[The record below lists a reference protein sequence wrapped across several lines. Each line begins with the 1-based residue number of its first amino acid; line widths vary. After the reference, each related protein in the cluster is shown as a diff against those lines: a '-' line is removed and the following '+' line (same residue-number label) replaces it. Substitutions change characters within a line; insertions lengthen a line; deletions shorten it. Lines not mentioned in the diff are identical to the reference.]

1 MYKNINTLT
10 IHLTQTTAQKVG
22 TLAIKDK
29 KIYFEYDKDF
39 LKTGIELSPYKL
51 PLKSGLFRCD
61 DDTFDGLWGLFN
73 DSLPDGW
80 GRLLMDRHLMRLG
93 VNPASLSPLDRL
105 AYVGSHAMGALS
117 YEPEREVEN
126 SFDKII
132 LDDLAKSSAEILE
145 GRSEAL
151 LDELLSLNGSSAGA
165 RPKVLVQISDDQ
177 KQIIHGRQ
185 KLQEGFSHW
194 MVKFASSM
202 DSREIGAIEYAYS
215 LMAREAGLDMP
226 QTALLE
232 GAKGRYFAIKRFDRV
247 GDRRVHMHSVA
258 GLTHSDFRFPTLDYD
273 DLLALTLHLTK
284 NIQEVEKVF
293 RLACFNLFTH
303 NRDDHA
309 KNFSFVMDERGV
321 WRFSPIYDVTFSN
334 GPGGEHSTM
343 YMGEG
348 KNPTSEHLLA
358 LAKEHGLKKGSV
370 IVDEVGEV
378 TNRWREFAR
387 IAGVSRKSYDRI
399 ERICN
404 PRFKNNIKKRG
415 T

>member
-1 MYKNINTLT
+1 MFSSINTLT
-10 IHLTQTTAQKVG
+10 IHLTQTSTKKVG
-22 TLAIKDK
+22 TLAIKNR

-93 VNPASLSPLDRL
+93 VNPHSLSPLDRL

-117 YEPEREVEN
+117 YEPEQEVEN
-126 SFDKII
+126 SIDTIV
-132 LDDLAKSSAEILE
+132 LDDLAESSTKILE
-145 GRSEAL
+145 GSSETL

-165 RPKVLVQISDDQ
+165 RPKVLVQISDNQ

-202 DSREIGAIEYAYS
+202 DSSEIGAIEYAYS
-215 LMAREAGLDMP
+215 LMAREAGLQMP

-232 GAKGRYFAIKRFDRV
+232 GKKGRYFAIKRFDRI
-247 GDRRVHMHSVA
+247 GDKRVHMHSVA

-284 NIQEVEKVF
+284 NVQEVEKVF

-309 KNFSFVMDERGV
+309 KNFSFVMNEKGV
-321 WRFSPIYDVTFSN
+321 WSFSPVYDVTFSN

-348 KNPTSEHLLA
+348 NHPTSEHLLK
-358 LAKEHGLKKGSV
+358 LAKKHGIKKA
-370 IVDEVGEV
+370 DEIIETVKQV
-378 TNRWREFAR
+378 TNKWKVFAEEAKVSKKSQKN
-387 IAGVSRKSYDRI
+387 IANV
-399 ERICN
+399 
-404 PRFKNNIKKRG
+404 IKG
-415 T
+415 L

>member
-1 MYKNINTLT
+1 MTKTLT
-10 IHLTQTTAQKVG
+10 IHLTQTQTQKVG
-22 TLAIKDK
+22 TLAIREK

-51 PLKSGLFRCD
+51 PLKAGLFRCD

-93 VNPASLSPLDRL
+93 VNPATLSPLDRL

-117 YEPEREVEN
+117 YEPEQEVE
-126 SFDKII
+126 STLDEIV

-145 GRSEAL
+145 GSSEVM
-151 LDELLSLNGSSAGA
+151 LDELLSLGGSSAGA
-165 RPKVLVQISDDQ
+165 RPKVLVQISDDK

-185 KLQEGFSHW
+185 KLKEGFSHW
-194 MVKFASSM
+194 MVKFASGV
-202 DSREIGAIEYAYS
+202 DSLEIGAIEYAYS
-215 LMAREAGLDMP
+215 LMAKEAGLDMP
-226 QTALLE
+226 RTTLLE
-232 GAKGRYFAIKRFDRV
+232 GKKGRYFAIERFDRV
-247 GDRRVHMHSVA
+247 GDKRVHMHSVA

-273 DLLALTLHLTK
+273 DLLALALHLTK
-284 NIQEVEKVF
+284 NVQEVEKMF

-309 KNFSFVMDERGV
+309 KNFSFIMDEKGV
-321 WRFSPIYDVTFSN
+321 WSFSPVYDVTFSN

-348 KNPTSEHLLA
+348 KNPMSEHLLA
-358 LAKEHGLKKGSV
+358 LAKKHGLKKGAV
-370 IVDEVGEV
+370 IVDEVREA
-378 TNRWREFAR
+378 TNQWSKFAR
-387 IAGVSRKSYDRI
+387 IAGVS
-399 ERICN
+399 
-404 PRFKNNIKKRG
+404 KKVEQMIGKIIR
-415 T
+415 

>member
-1 MYKNINTLT
+1 MKHKNIQTLT
-10 IHLTQTTAQKVG
+10 LHLTQTTTQKVG
-22 TLAIKDK
+22 TLAIRDK

-51 PLKSGLFRCD
+51 PLKAGLFRCD

-93 VNPASLSPLDRL
+93 TNPATLSPLDRL
-105 AYVGSHAMGALS
+105 AFVGSHAMGALT
-117 YEPEREVEN
+117 YEPEQETE
-126 SFDKII
+126 STFDDIV
-132 LDDLAKSSAEILE
+132 LDDLAESSAEILE
-145 GRSEAL
+145 GSSEAL

-185 KLQEGFSHW
+185 KLKEGFSHW
-194 MVKFASSM
+194 LVKFASSV
-202 DSREIGAIEYAYS
+202 DSHEVGAIEYAYS
-215 LMAREAGLDMP
+215 LMAADAGLDMP
-226 QTALLE
+226 KTALLE
-232 GAKGRYFAIKRFDRV
+232 GKKGRYFAIERFDRV
-247 GDRRVHMHSVA
+247 GDKRVHMHSVA

-273 DLLALTLHLTK
+273 DLLALALHLTK

-309 KNFSFVMDERGV
+309 KNFSFVMDEKGT
-321 WRFSPIYDVTFSN
+321 WSFSPVYDVTFSH
-334 GPGGEHSTM
+334 GIDGGHSTL

-348 KNPTSEHLLA
+348 KNPSSEYLLA
-358 LAKEHGLKKGSV
+358 LAKKHGLKKGSA
-370 IVDEVGEV
+370 IVDEVAEASQ
-378 TNRWREFAR
+378 RWREFAKV
-387 IAGVSRKSYDRI
+387 AGVSKKSMESIATVLRKI
-399 ERICN
+399 
-404 PRFKNNIKKRG
+404 
-415 T
+415 

>member
-1 MYKNINTLT
+1 MYQNIKTLT
-10 IHLTQTTAQKVG
+10 IHLTQTTTQKVG
-22 TLAIKDK
+22 TLAIRDK
-29 KIYFEYDKDF
+29 KIYFEYDKNF

-61 DDTFDGLWGLFN
+61 DDTLDGLWGLFN

-93 VNPASLSPLDRL
+93 VNPHSLSPLDRL

-117 YEPEREVEN
+117 YKPEQELEN
-126 SFDKII
+126 SIDEIV

-145 GRSEAL
+145 GSSETL

-185 KLQEGFSHW
+185 KLQEDFSHW

-215 LMAREAGLDMP
+215 LMAKEAELDMP

-232 GAKGRYFAIKRFDRV
+232 AKKGRYFAIKRFDRV
-247 GDRRVHMHSVA
+247 GNKRVHMHSVA

-284 NIQEVEKVF
+284 NVQEVEKVF

-309 KNFSFVMDERGV
+309 KNFSFVMDEKGT
-321 WRFSPIYDVTFSN
+321 WNFSPIYDVTFSN

-348 KNPTSEHLLA
+348 KHPTSEHLLQ
-358 LAKEHGLKKGSV
+358 LAKKHG
-370 IVDEVGEV
+370 
-378 TNRWREFAR
+378 
-387 IAGVSRKSYDRI
+387 
-399 ERICN
+399 
-404 PRFKNNIKKRG
+404 IKKADAIIENVKQARDKWKIFAEEAKVSNKMQESIWKVIKG
-415 T
+415 LQSSL

>member
-1 MYKNINTLT
+1 MIHTNIQTLT
-10 IHLTQTTAQKVG
+10 IHLTQTTTQKIG
-22 TLAIKDK
+22 TLAIREK

-51 PLKSGLFRCD
+51 PLKAGLFRCD
-61 DDTFDGLWGLFN
+61 DTTFDGLWGLFN

-93 VNPASLSPLDRL
+93 VNPHSLSPLDRL

-117 YEPEREVEN
+117 YEPEQEVEN
-126 SFDKII
+126 SIDTIV
-132 LDDLAKSSAEILE
+132 LDDLAESSAEILK
-145 GRSEAL
+145 GSSEAL
-151 LDELLSLNGSSAGA
+151 LDELLTLNGSSAGA

-185 KLQEGFSHW
+185 KLQKGFNHW

-202 DSREIGAIEYAYS
+202 DSHEIGAIEFAYS
-215 LMAREAGLDMP
+215 LMAREAGLQMP
-226 QTALLE
+226 QTTLLE
-232 GAKGRYFAIKRFDRV
+232 GKKGRYFSIKRFDRV
-247 GDRRVHMHSVA
+247 GDKRVHMHSVA

-284 NIQEVEKVF
+284 NVQEVEKVF

-309 KNFSFVMDERGV
+309 KNFSFVMDERGI
-321 WRFSPIYDVTFSN
+321 WSFSPVYDVTFSN
-334 GPGGEHSTM
+334 GPRGEHSTM

-348 KNPTSEHLLA
+348 KNPTTKHLLE
-358 LAKEHGLKKGSV
+358 LAKKHSIKKAPTLIEQVKSAV
-370 IVDEVGEV
+370 SK
-378 TNRWREFAR
+378 WREFAK
-387 IAGVSRKSYDRI
+387 IADISKKTTLSI
-399 ERICN
+399 EKIIDN
-404 PRFKNNIKKRG
+404 TNSHNK
-415 T
+415 

>member
-1 MYKNINTLT
+1 MTQTLT
-10 IHLTQTTAQKVG
+10 IHLTQTSTQKVG
-22 TLAIKDK
+22 TLAIKNR

-61 DDTFDGLWGLFN
+61 DDTFDGLWGVFN

-80 GRLLMDRHLMRLG
+80 GRLLIDRHLMRLG
-93 VNPASLSPLDRL
+93 VNPHSLSPLDRL

-117 YEPEREVEN
+117 YEPEQEVEN
-126 SFDKII
+126 SIDTIV
-132 LDDLAKSSAEILE
+132 LDDLAESSAEILE
-145 GRSEAL
+145 GSSETL
-151 LDELLSLNGSSAGA
+151 LDELLTLNGSSAGA

-185 KLQEGFSHW
+185 ELKKGFSHW

-202 DSREIGAIEYAYS
+202 DSHEIGAIEYAYS
-215 LMAREAGLDMP
+215 LMAREAGLKMP

-232 GAKGRYFAIKRFDRV
+232 GKKGLYFAIKRFDRV
-247 GDRRVHMHSVA
+247 EDKRVHMHSVA

-284 NIQEVEKVF
+284 NVQEVEKVF

-309 KNFSFVMDERGV
+309 KNFSFVMDEKGV
-321 WRFSPIYDVTFSN
+321 WNFSPIYDVTFSN
-334 GPGGEHSTM
+334 GPGGEQSTM

-348 KNPTSEHLLA
+348 KHPTSEHLLQ
-358 LAKEHGLKKGSV
+358 LAKKHG
-370 IVDEVGEV
+370 
-378 TNRWREFAR
+378 
-387 IAGVSRKSYDRI
+387 
-399 ERICN
+399 
-404 PRFKNNIKKRG
+404 IKKADTIIENVKQARDKWKIFAEEAKVSKKTQESIWKVIKG
-415 T
+415 L

>member
-1 MYKNINTLT
+1 MVTTLT
-10 IHLTQTTAQKVG
+10 IHLTQTTTQKVG
-22 TLAIKDK
+22 ILAIKNR

-93 VNPASLSPLDRL
+93 VNPHSLSPLDRL

-117 YEPEREVEN
+117 YEPEQEVEN
-126 SFDKII
+126 SIDEIV
-132 LDDLAKSSAEILE
+132 LDDLAESSAEILE
-145 GRSEAL
+145 GSSETL
-151 LDELLSLNGSSAGA
+151 LDELLTLNGSSAGA

-185 KLQEGFSHW
+185 KLQEEFSHW

-215 LMAREAGLDMP
+215 LMAREAGLQMP
-226 QTALLE
+226 KTALLE
-232 GAKGRYFAIKRFDRV
+232 GKKGRYFAIKRFDRV

-284 NIQEVEKVF
+284 NMQEVEKVF

-309 KNFSFVMDERGV
+309 KNFSFVMDEKGV
-321 WRFSPIYDVTFSN
+321 WNFSPVYDVTFSH
-334 GPGGEHSTM
+334 GIEGGHSTL
-343 YMGEG
+343 YLGEG
-348 KNPTSEHLLA
+348 KHPTSEHLLQ
-358 LAKEHGLKKGSV
+358 LAKKHG
-370 IVDEVGEV
+370 
-378 TNRWREFAR
+378 
-387 IAGVSRKSYDRI
+387 
-399 ERICN
+399 
-404 PRFKNNIKKRG
+404 IKKADAIIENVKQARDKWKIFAEDARVSKKSQENISNIIKG
-415 T
+415 V